1 MITVTDS
8 AVKQLQNILG
18 EQAGGAARGL
28 RLFVETGGC
37 CGMQYGMALD
47 QPKEGDE
54 VVDCSGVQVMI
65 DAFSVQHLRGST
77 IDFAD
82 TPDGAGFRILNPNA
96 SDGCGCGHEHGD
108 GHGDGEHRA

>member
-8 AVKQLQNILG
+8 AVKQLQIIIG
-18 EQAGGAARGL
+18 EQAGGEPKGL
-28 RLFVETGGC
+28 RLFVETGC
-37 CGMQYGMALD
+37 CGLQYGMAID

-54 VVDCSGVQVMI
+54 LIDCSGVSVMI

-82 TPDGAGFRILNPNA
+82 TPGGAGFRIMNPNA
-96 SDGCGCGHEHGD
+96 SGGCGCGCEHG
-108 GHGDGEHRA
+108 ETKA